1 MKFVPSAISI
11 RETGTPKKGTRFEIL
26 IPPEGFRVEMREQ
39 DDIIGFRK
47 NNGSV
52 SQDPVRTNS
61 IPAETTTT
69 VRELRPNEFSAADRI
84 FAVFVGGGAQKNR

>member
-1 MKFVPSAISI
+1 
-11 RETGTPKKGTRFEIL
+11 
-26 IPPEGFRVEMREQ
+26 MREQ

-69 VRELRPNEFSAADRI
+69 VRELRPNEFSAADRCWVDYYDTTGDPAADRI